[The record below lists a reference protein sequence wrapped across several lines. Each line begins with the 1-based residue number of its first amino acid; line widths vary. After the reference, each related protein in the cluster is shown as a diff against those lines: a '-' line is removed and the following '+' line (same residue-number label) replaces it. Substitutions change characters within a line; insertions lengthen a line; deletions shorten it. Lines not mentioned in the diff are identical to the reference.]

1 MIDIRQRLL
10 KKKLIKGNASQAK
23 FFNYYTNG
31 LDMSSNFCEF
41 IPLTKYA
48 VGNDPSLSRVGLG
61 SGGSSTQ
68 TNMVVVGA
76 DEVVGSKQRQ
86 FMGEPAGKKKITIYS
101 FIFREVALEANLVIS
116 G

>member
-1 MIDIRQRLL
+1 M
-10 KKKLIKGNASQAK
+10 G
-23 FFNYYTNG
+23 
-31 LDMSSNFCEF
+31 SNFCEF
-41 IPLTKYA
+41 ILLTKYA

-86 FMGEPAGKKKITIYS
+86 FMGEPAGKKKKSPNYQHS
-101 FIFREVALEANLVIS
+101 FVFRAKWPLEQSLSFSQMPNFWPNS
-116 G
+116 K